1 MKYVFVDMDG
11 VIAEYGYPSGLY
23 DGEFQKGNYVGKKP
37 VVSVIDEIIEK
48 YNNPNYIVMICSAS
62 PNAKATLEKN
72 DWLNNNFG
80 VPYENRIF
88 ITPEED
94 KVEVIRYYI
103 EDIMHGNVQEHAIII
118 DDKGSVLAKAHSL
131 GMECYHP
138 TQLMTLK
145 AQRDAEQKAA
155 QAQQEIIE
163 DSQVTDEQQ
172 PPEEPQV
179 TDEVLENNEIIN
191 EDEFIEQNLQPLE
204 GEQITIED
212 LEKIMNKQDEDDMGE
227 E

>member
-138 TQLMTLK
+138 TQLMALK

-172 PPEEPQV
+172 PEEPQV

-191 EDEFIEQNLQPLE
+191 EDEFIEQNLQPLK

-212 LEKIMNKQDEDDMGE
+212 LEKIMNKQDEDDIGE

>member
-48 YNNPNYIVMICSAS
+48 YNNPNYIVMVCSAS

-138 TQLMTLK
+138 TQLMALK

-172 PPEEPQV
+172 PEEPQV

-212 LEKIMNKQDEDDMGE
+212 LEKIMNKQDEDDIGE

>member
-11 VIAEYGYPSGLY
+11 VIAEYGYPNGLY

-37 VVSVIDEIIEK
+37 VTTIINEILEK
-48 YNNPNYIVMICSAS
+48 YNNSDHIIMVCSAS

-103 EDIMHGNVQEHAIII
+103 EDLMHGNVQQHAIVI
-118 DDKGSVLAKAHSL
+118 DDKGSILAKAHSL
-131 GMECYHP
+131 GIECYHP
-138 TQLMTLK
+138 TQLLALK
-145 AQRDAEQKAA
+145 KINNPQEEQNVGNVA
-155 QAQQEIIE
+155 
-163 DSQVTDEQQ
+163 SEQTSDIVEESEAIN
-172 PPEEPQV
+172 PEESAG
-179 TDEVLENNEIIN
+179 TS
-191 EDEFIEQNLQPLE
+191 IEGQM
-204 GEQITIED
+204 TVED
-212 LEKIMNKQDEDDMGE
+212 LEQAMNEQDSENIGE
-227 E
+227 

>member
-138 TQLMTLK
+138 TQLMALK

-155 QAQQEIIE
+155 QAQQKIIE

-172 PPEEPQV
+172 PEEPQV

-212 LEKIMNKQDEDDMGE
+212 LEKIMNKQDEDDIGE

>member
-11 VIAEYGYPSGLY
+11 VIAEYGYPNGLY

-37 VVSVIDEIIEK
+37 VATIINEILEK
-48 YNNPNYIVMICSAS
+48 YNNSDHIIMVCSAS

-103 EDIMHGNVQEHAIII
+103 EDLMHGNVQQHAIVI
-118 DDKGSVLAKAHSL
+118 DDKGSILTKAHSL
-131 GMECYHP
+131 GIECYHP
-138 TQLMTLK
+138 TQLLALK
-145 AQRDAEQKAA
+145 KIDNPQEEQNVKDVAP
-155 QAQQEIIE
+155 
-163 DSQVTDEQQ
+163 EQTSDIVEE
-172 PPEEPQV
+172 PEVINPEEPAS
-179 TDEVLENNEIIN
+179 TS
-191 EDEFIEQNLQPLE
+191 IEGQM
-204 GEQITIED
+204 TIED
-212 LEKIMNKQDEDDMGE
+212 LEQTMNEQDSENIGE
-227 E
+227 

>member
-11 VIAEYGYPSGLY
+11 VIAEYGYPNGLY

-37 VVSVIDEIIEK
+37 VATIINEILEK
-48 YNNPNYIVMICSAS
+48 YNNSDHIIMVCSAS

-103 EDIMHGNVQEHAIII
+103 EDLMHGNVQQHAIVI
-118 DDKGSVLAKAHSL
+118 DDKGSILAKAHSL
-131 GMECYHP
+131 GIECYHP
-138 TQLMTLK
+138 TQLLALK
-145 AQRDAEQKAA
+145 KIDSPQEEQNV
-155 QAQQEIIE
+155 E
-163 DSQVTDEQQ
+163 DVAPEQTSNIV
-172 PPEEPQV
+172 EEP
-179 TDEVLENNEIIN
+179 EIIN
-191 EDEFIEQNLQPLE
+191 PEESAGTSIEGQM
-204 GEQITIED
+204 TIED
-212 LEKIMNKQDEDDMGE
+212 LEQAMNEQDSENIGE
-227 E
+227 

>member
-11 VIAEYGYPSGLY
+11 VIAEYGYPNGLY

-37 VVSVIDEIIEK
+37 VTTIINEILEK
-48 YNNPNYIVMICSAS
+48 YNNPDHIIMVCSAS

-138 TQLMTLK
+138 TQLMALK

>member
-11 VIAEYGYPSGLY
+11 VIAEYGYPNGLY

-37 VVSVIDEIIEK
+37 VVTIINEILEK
-48 YNNPNYIVMICSAS
+48 YNNSDHIIMVCSAS

-103 EDIMHGNVQEHAIII
+103 EDLMHGNVQQHAIVI
-118 DDKGSVLAKAHSL
+118 DDKGSILAKAHSL
-131 GMECYHP
+131 GIECYHP
-138 TQLMTLK
+138 TQLLALK
-145 AQRDAEQKAA
+145 KIEPPQEEQNV
-155 QAQQEIIE
+155 E
-163 DSQVTDEQQ
+163 DVVPEQTSDIVEE
-172 PPEEPQV
+172 PEVINPEESAS
-179 TDEVLENNEIIN
+179 TS
-191 EDEFIEQNLQPLE
+191 IEGQM
-204 GEQITIED
+204 TIED
-212 LEKIMNKQDEDDMGE
+212 LEQTMNEQDSENIGE
-227 E
+227 

>member
-1 MKYVFVDMDG
+1 M
-11 VIAEYGYPSGLY
+11 A
-23 DGEFQKGNYVGKKP
+23 
-37 VVSVIDEIIEK
+37 
-48 YNNPNYIVMICSAS
+48 
-62 PNAKATLEKN
+62 
-72 DWLNNNFG
+72 
-80 VPYENRIF
+80 
-88 ITPEED
+88 
-94 KVEVIRYYI
+94 
-103 EDIMHGNVQEHAIII
+103 
-118 DDKGSVLAKAHSL
+118 
-131 GMECYHP
+131 
-138 TQLMTLK
+138 LK

-172 PPEEPQV
+172 SEEPQV

-212 LEKIMNKQDEDDMGE
+212 LEKIMNKQDEDDIGE

>member
-37 VVSVIDEIIEK
+37 VVSVIDEIIEI

-138 TQLMTLK
+138 TQLMALK

-155 QAQQEIIE
+155 QAQQKIIE

-172 PPEEPQV
+172 PEEPQV

-212 LEKIMNKQDEDDMGE
+212 LEKIMNKQDEDDIGE

>member
-118 DDKGSVLAKAHSL
+118 DDKGSVLAKAHYL

-138 TQLMTLK
+138 TQLMALK

-155 QAQQEIIE
+155 QAQQKIIE

-172 PPEEPQV
+172 PEEPQV

-212 LEKIMNKQDEDDMGE
+212 LEKIMNKQDEDDIGE

>member
-11 VIAEYGYPSGLY
+11 VIAEYGYPNGLY

-37 VVSVIDEIIEK
+37 VATIINEILEK
-48 YNNPNYIVMICSAS
+48 YNNPDHIIMVCSAS

-103 EDIMHGNVQEHAIII
+103 EDLMHGNVQQHAIII
-118 DDKGSVLAKAHSL
+118 DDKGSILAKAHSL
-131 GMECYHP
+131 GIECYHP
-138 TQLMTLK
+138 TQLLALK
-145 AQRDAEQKAA
+145 KIENPQEEQNVEDAVPEQTSD
-155 QAQQEIIE
+155 IIE
-163 DSQVTDEQQ
+163 EPEVIS
-172 PPEEPQV
+172 PEETV
-179 TDEVLENNEIIN
+179 DSS
-191 EDEFIEQNLQPLE
+191 IEGQM
-204 GEQITIED
+204 TIED
-212 LEKIMNKQDEDDMGE
+212 LEQTMNEQDSENMGE
-227 E
+227 

>member
-138 TQLMTLK
+138 TQLMALK

-155 QAQQEIIE
+155 QVQQEIIE

-212 LEKIMNKQDEDDMGE
+212 LEKIMNKQDEDDIGE

>member
-103 EDIMHGNVQEHAIII
+103 EDIRHGNVQEHAIII

-138 TQLMTLK
+138 TQLMALK

-155 QAQQEIIE
+155 QAQQKIIE

-172 PPEEPQV
+172 PEEPQV

-212 LEKIMNKQDEDDMGE
+212 LEKIMNKQDEDDIGE

>member
-88 ITPEED
+88 ITPKED

-138 TQLMTLK
+138 TQLMALK

-172 PPEEPQV
+172 PEEPQV

-212 LEKIMNKQDEDDMGE
+212 LEKIMNKQDEDDIGE

>member
-138 TQLMTLK
+138 TQLMALK

-163 DSQVTDEQQ
+163 DSQITDEQQ
-172 PPEEPQV
+172 PEEPQV

-212 LEKIMNKQDEDDMGE
+212 LEEIMNKQDEDDIGE

>member
-138 TQLMTLK
+138 TQLMALK

-155 QAQQEIIE
+155 QVQQEIIE

-172 PPEEPQV
+172 SEESQV

-212 LEKIMNKQDEDDMGE
+212 LEKIMNKQDEDDIGE

>member
-23 DGEFQKGNYVGKKP
+23 DGEFKKGNYVGKKP

-138 TQLMTLK
+138 TQLMALK

>member
-138 TQLMTLK
+138 TQLMALK

-155 QAQQEIIE
+155 QAQQKIIE
-163 DSQVTDEQQ
+163 DSQVTDDQQ
-172 PPEEPQV
+172 PEEPQV

-212 LEKIMNKQDEDDMGE
+212 LEKIMNKQDEDDIGE

>member
-138 TQLMTLK
+138 TQLMALK

-155 QAQQEIIE
+155 QAQQKIIE

-172 PPEEPQV
+172 PEEPQV
-179 TDEVLENNEIIN
+179 TDEVLENNKIIN

-212 LEKIMNKQDEDDMGE
+212 LEKIMNKQDEDDIGE

>member
-48 YNNPNYIVMICSAS
+48 YNNSNYIVMICSAS

-138 TQLMTLK
+138 TQLMALK

-163 DSQVTDEQQ
+163 DPQVTDEQQ
-172 PPEEPQV
+172 SEEPQV

>member
-11 VIAEYGYPSGLY
+11 VIAEYGYPNGLY

-37 VVSVIDEIIEK
+37 VTTIINGILEK
-48 YNNPNYIVMICSAS
+48 YNNSDHIIMVCSAS

-103 EDIMHGNVQEHAIII
+103 EDLMHGNVQQHAIVI
-118 DDKGSVLAKAHSL
+118 DDKGSILAKAHSL
-131 GMECYHP
+131 GIECYHP
-138 TQLMTLK
+138 TQLLALK
-145 AQRDAEQKAA
+145 KIEPPQEEQNV
-155 QAQQEIIE
+155 E
-163 DSQVTDEQQ
+163 DVVSKQTSDMVEE
-172 PPEEPQV
+172 PEVISPEESID
-179 TDEVLENNEIIN
+179 TS
-191 EDEFIEQNLQPLE
+191 IEGQM
-204 GEQITIED
+204 TVED
-212 LEKIMNKQDEDDMGE
+212 LEQTMNEQDSENIGE
-227 E
+227 

>member
-118 DDKGSVLAKAHSL
+118 DDKGSVLAKSHSL

-138 TQLMTLK
+138 TQLMALK

-155 QAQQEIIE
+155 QAQQKIIE

-172 PPEEPQV
+172 PEEPQV

-212 LEKIMNKQDEDDMGE
+212 LEKIMNKQDEDDIGE